1 MTNSVTSSREE
12 RYWIQLN
19 FMKAPV
25 DDPNLHTLLDSYD
38 TRSEDYWF
46 TNEMFAVFE
55 QQLQKRFSGGI
66 KDV

>member
-12 RYWIQLN
+12 HYWIQLK

-25 DDPNLHTLLDSYD
+25 DNPMKHYCLDFYN
-38 TRSEDYWF
+38 TRSDEYWF
-46 TNEMFAVFE
+46 TNEMFALFE
-55 QQLQKRFSGGI
+55 DQLRKRFLGGI

>member
-25 DDPNLHTLLDSYD
+25 DNPNQSQLLDSYD
-38 TRSEDYWF
+38 TKADEYWF
-46 TNEMFAVFE
+46 TNEMFALFE
-55 QQLQKRFSGGI
+55 QQLQKRFLGGL
-66 KDV
+66 K

>member
-12 RYWIQLN
+12 HYWIQLK

-25 DDPNLHTLLDSYD
+25 DNPNQSQLLDSYD
-38 TRSEDYWF
+38 TKADEYWF
-46 TNEMFAVFE
+46 TNEMFALFE